1 MSTPSEQ
8 QGVGVASIPARTWRF
23 SEAADIA
30 NRQLCSDVCIRQP
43 RGRWKS
49 GIRRQ
54 RPPISSEASGAAS
67 AACGA
72 PKSLIVT
79 GSARSSTGAEN
90 CTSSASAER
99 VSRKSRTVDLGGS
112 KAGSWGCV
120 GVDPALVPHA
130 AALLGMGSP
139 TEPRRRSRETRLLRA
154 VPRWRI
160 GVTHTAGRAGRAII

>member
-8 QGVGVASIPARTWRF
+8 PGVGVASIPARTWRF

-30 NRQLCSDVCIRQP
+30 NRQLGSDVCIRQP
-43 RGRWKS
+43 RGRWES

-79 GSARSSTGAEN
+79 GSAGSSTGPETCA
-90 CTSSASAER
+90 SSASAER
-99 VSRKSRTVDLGGS
+99 VSSAERSAPGGS

-130 AALLGMGSP
+130 AALLGWAHQQSLAGVP
-139 TEPRRRSRETRLLRA
+139 KKLRY
-154 VPRWRI
+154 
-160 GVTHTAGRAGRAII
+160 

>member
-8 QGVGVASIPARTWRF
+8 PGVGVASIPARTWRF

-30 NRQLCSDVCIRQP
+30 NRQLGSDVCIRQP
-43 RGRWKS
+43 RGRWES

-79 GSARSSTGAEN
+79 GSAGSSTGPET
-90 CTSSASAER
+90 CTSSAGAER
-99 VSRKSRTVDLGGS
+99 VSRKRRTVGPRRFQSRIVGLCGRRSGFGPSRCGS
-112 KAGSWGCV
+112 V
-120 GVDPALVPHA
+120 
-130 AALLGMGSP
+130 GMGSP
-139 TEPRRRSRETRLLRA
+139 TEPRRRSQETTLLRA
-154 VPRWRI
+154 VPRGRI
-160 GVTHTAGRAGRAII
+160 GVTRTAGRVGGQ